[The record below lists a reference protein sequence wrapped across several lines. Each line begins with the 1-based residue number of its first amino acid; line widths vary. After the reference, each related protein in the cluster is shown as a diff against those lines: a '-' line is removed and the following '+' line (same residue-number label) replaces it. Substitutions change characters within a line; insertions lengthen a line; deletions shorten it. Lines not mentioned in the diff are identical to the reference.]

1 MVERA
6 AHYLLHGLRRDLLLA
21 RKVRRDERQREE
33 LVVDHGIVVA
43 DVIGPLHDLAADP
56 LALSHDLRG
65 AGLVV
70 PLGEDLFH
78 RTLKHPEIKTVIL
91 HAAHLPVSIF

>member
-1 MVERA
+1 MVERTV
-6 AHYLLHGLRRDLLLA
+6 HHLLHGLRRDLLLA
-21 RKVRRDERQREE
+21 RKARRDECQREQ

-43 DVIGPLHDLAADP
+43 DVIGPLHDLAVDL

-70 PLGEDLFH
+70 PLGEDLFIG
-78 RTLKHPEIKTVIL
+78 LWNIQK
-91 HAAHLPVSIF
+91 